1 MHALPCEVLESFTND
16 YTMPYPEWFA
26 CRKRH
31 RSLSCLFCIVTKASF

>member
-16 YTMPYPEWFA
+16 YTMPYSEWFA

-31 RSLSCLFCIVTKASF
+31 LSLSCPFLL